1 MPHTLTVKGQVTIP
15 KAVREH
21 LGLTPGSRVEFTR
34 EADGRVTLR
43 RADPPADFAARLEQ
57 ARAIAARSR
66 NDLTTEDI
74 MRMTRWEDWG
84 RK

>member
-1 MPHTLTVKGQVTIP
+1 MAHTLTVKGQVTIP

-21 LGLTPGSRVEFTR
+21 LGLRPGSRVEFTR

-43 RADPPADFAARLEQ
+43 RAEPSADFAARLE
-57 ARAIAARSR
+57 ALRSIARSY
-66 NDLTTEDI
+66 NGMSTEEV
-74 MRMTRWEDWG
+74 MRMTRGEDWG